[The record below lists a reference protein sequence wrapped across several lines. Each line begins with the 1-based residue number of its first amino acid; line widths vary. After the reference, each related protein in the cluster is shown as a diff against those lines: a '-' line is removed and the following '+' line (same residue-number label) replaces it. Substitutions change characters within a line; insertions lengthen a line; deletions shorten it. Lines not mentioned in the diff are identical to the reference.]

1 MYDLLL
7 PEEELK
13 EKIAVE
19 IKPHNILFENTGFET
34 ALVDV
39 GKLVKK
45 IMQNAETLKVYIG
58 NTGVILKNA
67 IETTTGRPRRCGWF
81 DCPNIISAIL
91 PMGLD
96 VLCLNH
102 IDTIG
107 KIGNKLGYICLTNF
121 LPIFIDKNMNEV
133 YNTSESEVNM
143 IKDNLLEILHEM
155 EDVTKLFKLEPFE
168 IYIIGGSA
176 CILGEYT
183 TRATLDIDFVDL
195 GYPAKYGKV
204 FTLLRDYDMLEF
216 QSTILSPNYKKR
228 ALKLEEFKYINVFV
242 LSKEDIAISKIIR
255 LANKDIEDL
264 DEIIPKCN
272 KELLNMIIDE
282 VLNREDLFESKRNE
296 FIKKLEI
303 FREKYNV

>member
-1 MYDLLL
+1 
-7 PEEELK
+7 
-13 EKIAVE
+13 
-19 IKPHNILFENTGFET
+19 
-34 ALVDV
+34 
-39 GKLVKK
+39 
-45 IMQNAETLKVYIG
+45 
-58 NTGVILKNA
+58 
-67 IETTTGRPRRCGWF
+67 
-81 DCPNIISAIL
+81 
-91 PMGLD
+91 
-96 VLCLNH
+96 
-102 IDTIG
+102 
-107 KIGNKLGYICLTNF
+107 
-121 LPIFIDKNMNEV
+121 
-133 YNTSESEVNM
+133 M

-155 EDVTKLFKLEPFE
+155 ENVTKLFKLEPFE

-195 GYPAKYGKV
+195 GYPSKYGKV

-228 ALKLEEFKYINVFV
+228 ALKLEEFKYINVYV

-272 KELLNMIIDE
+272 KELLNIIINE
-282 VLNREDLFESKRNE
+282 VLNRKDLFETKRNE
-296 FIKKLEI
+296 FIKKLES